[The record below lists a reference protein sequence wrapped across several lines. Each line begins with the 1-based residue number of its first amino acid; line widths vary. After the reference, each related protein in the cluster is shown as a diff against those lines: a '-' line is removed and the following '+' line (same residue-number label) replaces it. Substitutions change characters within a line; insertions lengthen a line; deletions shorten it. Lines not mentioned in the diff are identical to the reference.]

1 MREEFQFLEL
11 GGERVFAAHHLPDHP
26 AQRAVVLCHPLG
38 EEKLWAH
45 RVFVSLARDLARA
58 GVAVLRVDCRGEGDS
73 DREFQDSDFDT
84 RVADIG
90 LALDSMREWHRPAG
104 DVTLVGLR
112 FGAAVAAA
120 TAAARSDVTRLVLWD
135 PVCDGAA
142 YMQSV
147 LRLNLMAQMALHR
160 KVVENRDALVARLE
174 QGGTVN
180 IEGYD
185 LALSMFRQASGF
197 RIDSTLADYP
207 GEVLIAQVDQGD
219 NPVKPEFAALV
230 EGRVNRRVVAVREE
244 PFWKEIRTFYQRAPE
259 LTRVTLEALGVG
271 S

>member
-1 MREEFQFLEL
+1 MREEFQFVEL
-11 GGERVFAAHHLPDHP
+11 CGERLFAAHHLPDGP
-26 AQRAVVLCHPLG
+26 AQRAAVLCHPLG
-38 EEKLWAH
+38 EEKLLAH

-73 DREFQDSDFDT
+73 DREFQDSDLES

-90 LALDSMREWHRPAG
+90 RAIDSLRGWHPSAG
-104 DVTLVGLR
+104 DVTLIGLR

-120 TAAARSDVTRLVLWD
+120 TAATRSDVTRLVLWD

-142 YMQSV
+142 YMLSV

-160 KVVENRDALVARLE
+160 KVVENRDALVVRLE
-174 QGGTVN
+174 QGGTIN
-180 IEGYD
+180 IEGYE
-185 LALSMFRQASGF
+185 LALPLFQQASGF
-197 RIDSTLADYP
+197 RMDATLAGYP
-207 GEVLIAQVDQGD
+207 GEVVIAQVDQGD
-219 NPVKPEFAALV
+219 NPVKPELAALA
-230 EGRVNRRVVAVREE
+230 ESHANRRVVIVREE

-259 LTRVTLEALGVG
+259 LTRITLEALGVA